1 MTYRQITFADVYT
14 LDLPRR
20 LGCALATIATI
31 LGRHRST
38 ISREVRITCL
48 AGLYTMTAKVG
59 MWYVALP
66 LTLSVAA
73 CRPANS
79 QSGLRA
85 ATGPPRPPNKAIVSG
100 IVQTTKRTPVPGSRV
115 VAQLFYEEAPGI
127 GEGSCRGTMAM
138 QREAA
143 SSATGEFLI
152 PIESPGPQFNACLVV
167 MVSAPPGTG
176 LRDSSSSGQRFRFEL
191 PRTNQV
197 TTVHVEVVL
206 GDR

>member
-1 MTYRQITFADVYT
+1 MDLAGAGKHQPSRSLRAM
-14 LDLPRR
+14 LDFR
-20 LGCALATIATI
+20 LLLYKHVHWAE
-31 LGRHRST
+31 RN
-38 ISREVRITCL
+38 TCL
-48 AGLYTMTAKVG
+48 AGLYAMTAKFG

-66 LTLSVAA
+66 LTLSVAT

-79 QSGLRA
+79 QSGLRVT
-85 ATGPPRPPNKAIVSG
+85 TGPPRPANKAIVSG
-100 IVQTTKRTPVPGSRV
+100 IVQTTKGTPVPGSRV
-115 VAQLFYEEAPGI
+115 VAQLFSEEAPGP
-127 GEGSCRGTMAM
+127 GEGRCRGMLAM

-152 PIESPGPQFNACLVV
+152 PIESPGPQFNVCLVV
-167 MVSAPPGTG
+167 MVSPPPGTG

-197 TTVHVEVVL
+197 TTMHVDVVL